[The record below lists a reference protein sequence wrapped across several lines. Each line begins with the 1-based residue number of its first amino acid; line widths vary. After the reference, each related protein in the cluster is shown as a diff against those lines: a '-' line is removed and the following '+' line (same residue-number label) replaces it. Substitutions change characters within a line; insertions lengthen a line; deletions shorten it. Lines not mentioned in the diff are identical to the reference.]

1 MLFEQILA
9 PENLRSAWQHV
20 KERKGAAGIDGT
32 EIAMYLQWINPRW
45 DNIKRGLEQGYYC
58 PPKNTKKAQKRGQHK
73 KAKKGSAKKQKRGQ
87 KKAKKGVRAL
97 LWVIIYIKGLC

>member
-9 PENLRSAWQHV
+9 PENLRLAWQHV

-58 PPKNTKKAQKRGQHK
+58 PQPVKRVKNLKAM
-73 KAKKGSAKKQKRGQ
+73 ATCAS
-87 KKAKKGVRAL
+87 
-97 LWVIIYIKGLC
+97 